1 MDDRTDEAGTGDPYT
16 REPYTVDSPV
26 SDLLARA
33 VGRAVPVV
41 RGIEETRLPD
51 PTPCRD
57 YDVRGLLNHL
67 YRVTVDFQGMA
78 ARRDIDFASPAP
90 DRTAGDWR
98 PGFEKEARGLVEA
111 WAAPGAEEG
120 TAGAMGLPARTV
132 GTLALVDLTVHAWD
146 LARAT
151 GQEFTPDPV
160 GVEALRAFMARMGPT
175 GRKMGAF
182 GEPVPVPEDA
192 SATDRLLAETGRD
205 PGWTPP
211 HGGEGA

>member
-1 MDDRTDEAGTGDPYT
+1 MDNTTEAQTGDPYT

-33 VGRAVPVV
+33 VERAVPVV
-41 RGIEETRLPD
+41 RGIGEARFGD

-67 YRVTVDFQGMA
+67 YRVTVDFQAMA
-78 ARRDIDFASPAP
+78 ARRDVDFAAPAP
-90 DRTAGDWR
+90 DRTGEDWR
-98 PGFEKEARGLVEA
+98 TGFEKEARGLVGA

-151 GQEFTPDPV
+151 GQGFAPDPV
-160 GVEALRAFMARMGPT
+160 GVEVLHAFMARMGPT

-182 GEPVPVPEDA
+182 GEPVTVPAEA
-192 SATDRLLAETGRD
+192 SPMDRLLARTGRD
-205 PGWTPP
+205 QGWTPP
-211 HGGEGA
+211 GGGAGA